1 MLAHSAA
8 GGGRG
13 LAGGLNNKLMK
24 VNINEIRK
32 RCESFLVKT
41 GVGKSEAKIIVDD
54 YVEGE
59 LLGKKTHGLLAFV
72 GGVYDTQK
80 IKRHS
85 NRKKIK
91 VIKDRGVYAMINGG
105 KQKGQLVAEKAVELV
120 IKKAKKYGIAM
131 VGTFNSGSILR
142 PGSQAEKIAQKNLI
156 GLIFHNGG
164 GPLVPPYGGIDPIIS
179 TDPIGYAIPTLKQPI
194 VADFAVSERA
204 WGEIRI
210 AKELKHAL
218 PMSCFLNMKGQVTTD
233 PNDAFSALPFGG
245 YKGFCVGLLSEIL
258 TGALVGNEQGLTNQ
272 KISVRGAL
280 YMAIDPS
287 KFVNLQKFKK
297 ENSRLI
303 SELKKSRRL
312 SGVKEILL
320 PGERAFKHKA
330 LCLKRGWFD
339 VDKKIVDK
347 LNNLFKQANV

>member
-1 MLAHSAA
+1 MHI
-8 GGGRG
+8 
-13 LAGGLNNKLMK
+13 
-24 VNINEIRK
+24 NINKIRK
-32 RCESFLVKT
+32 KCESFLVKT

-54 YVEGE
+54 YIEGE

-80 IKRHS
+80 IKRQS
-85 NRKKIK
+85 NRRKIK
-91 VIKDRGVYAMINGG
+91 VTKDTGVYALINGG

-120 IKKAKKYGIAM
+120 TKKAKKYGIAM

-179 TDPIGYAIPTLKQPI
+179 TDPIGYAIPTLKQPV

-210 AKELKHAL
+210 AKEFNRLL
-218 PMSCFLNMKGQVTTD
+218 PIGCFLNKKGQITTN

-258 TGALVGNEQGLTNQ
+258 TGALVGNEQGLSNS
-272 KISVRGAL
+272 KVGVRGAL
-280 YMAIDPS
+280 YLAIDPS

-297 ENSRLI
+297 ENSRLVN
-303 SELKKSRRL
+303 ELKKSRRL
-312 SGVKEILL
+312 LGVKDILL
-320 PGERAFKHKA
+320 PGERAYRNKA

-339 VDKKIVDK
+339 VDKKIVDR